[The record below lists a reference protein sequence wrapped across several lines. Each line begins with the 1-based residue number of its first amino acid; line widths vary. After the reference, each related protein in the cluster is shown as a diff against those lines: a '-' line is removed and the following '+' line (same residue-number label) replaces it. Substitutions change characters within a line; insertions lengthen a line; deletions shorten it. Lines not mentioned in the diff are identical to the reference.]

1 VWCSAFSEESKMVY
15 FNLLEPMYLNVGI
28 GLNHQYNYE
37 YKNEPFKYRVVVLN
51 SKVILSVTPALVKD
65 LF

>member
-1 VWCSAFSEESKMVY
+1 MVY